1 MSLSN
6 TQRHVR
12 PTGPM
17 DVIYVKVMCDHYE
30 MKSPKEGEPKQP
42 VRCDAIF
49 EWNVP
54 DPESAEPA
62 TPAERGAQAR
72 KLALDD
78 GGWSFIETE
87 DGNGL
92 DKCPLHK

>member
-6 TQRHVR
+6 TQRHIR
-12 PTGPM
+12 ADGPM

-30 MKSPKEGEPKQP
+30 MIPDADGVPTR

-49 EWNVP
+49 EWDVS
-54 DPESAEPA
+54 DPAA
-62 TPAERGAQAR
+62 TDPVSPKERGAQAR
-72 KLALDD
+72 KIAVAD
-78 GGWSFIETE
+78 GSWICTETE